1 MKNETK
7 NDKVFSNYKV
17 DNAIGV
23 QVVDDQSERNC
34 SVKGKMQRKKS
45 YAEILKMDGNT
56 ANKLEQNRNER
67 TIDVVDNTGCFGVD
81 FKVSEPILTSRQL
94 RLRMRYLIHRKGD
107 FF

>member
-1 MKNETK
+1 M
-7 NDKVFSNYKV
+7 DH
-17 DNAIGV
+17 
-23 QVVDDQSERNC
+23 QSERNC

-94 RLRMRYLIHRKGD
+94 RLRMRYLIHREGD